1 MTKNTDCLQTR
12 LLTLFASVGKNIKRD
27 LHYSGDCSKVP
38 KFQVTNVSGLI
49 PFRVCGFVGSKCLS
63 VNPCSLIE
71 SPEASETQG
80 QSVGSGGRKRHAES
94 FQAFRDR
101 AFSPDF

>member
-1 MTKNTDCLQTR
+1 MTKNTYCIQTK

-27 LHYSGDCSKVP
+27 LHYSGDCSR
-38 KFQVTNVSGLI
+38 VTNVFGLI

>member
-27 LHYSGDCSKVP
+27 LHYSGDCSR
-38 KFQVTNVSGLI
+38 VTNVFGLI

-80 QSVGSGGRKRHAES
+80 QLVGSGGRKRHAES